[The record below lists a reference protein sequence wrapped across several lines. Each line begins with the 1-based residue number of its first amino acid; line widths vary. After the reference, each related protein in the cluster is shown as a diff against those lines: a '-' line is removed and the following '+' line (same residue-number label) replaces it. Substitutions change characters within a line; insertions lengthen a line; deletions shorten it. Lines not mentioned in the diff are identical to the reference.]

1 MKSAG
6 QKQIKM
12 TNLNTIPKITLI
24 NPIEGCKLYLE
35 FSDGIKGIAD
45 LSHLKGKGVFELWN
59 NEENF
64 SKVHI
69 DTNGGIVW
77 NDEVDID
84 ALNCYLKI
92 TNQTFEEY
100 ANS

>member
-1 MKSAG
+1 M
-6 QKQIKM
+6 
-12 TNLNTIPKITLI
+12 NTINSIPKVLLVK
-24 NPIEGCKLYLE
+24 PMAGCKLYLE
-35 FSDGIKGIAD
+35 FSDGVQGIAD
-45 LSHLKGKGVFELWN
+45 LAHLKGKGVFKLWN
-59 NEENF
+59 NEDNF
-64 SKVHI
+64 SKVTI
-69 DTNGGIVW
+69 AKNGGIIW